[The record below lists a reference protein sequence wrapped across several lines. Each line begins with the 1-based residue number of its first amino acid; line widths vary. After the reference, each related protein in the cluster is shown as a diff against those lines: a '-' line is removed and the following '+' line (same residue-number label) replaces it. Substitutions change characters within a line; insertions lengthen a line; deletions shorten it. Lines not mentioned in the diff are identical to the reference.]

1 MHFFFIIFQLL
12 LEIYFN
18 FAFNKKKEGKKKEML
33 ETEIKNKFVLSKYFL
48 SKYRLR
54 TAEMLKKI
62 TKTKVP

>member
-1 MHFFFIIFQLL
+1 
-12 LEIYFN
+12 
-18 FAFNKKKEGKKKEML
+18 ML

-54 TAEMLKKI
+54 TVEMLKKI

>member
-12 LEIYFN
+12 LEIHFN

-54 TAEMLKKI
+54 TVEMLKKI